1 MGIELLEGRDFD
13 ERDYAPGA
21 PGVFI
26 VSAALARQFWPG
38 ESAIGKRLTAGA
50 SAPSD
55 ARWNTVVGVVD
66 DMRRE
71 ALDVAPIMG
80 GFIPAFPRTMDLTIR
95 AANGAAL
102 TAAVRRELRAI
113 DPALAIPVVV
123 AADDHLAQRLG
134 GRRFESQA
142 LGLFAAIALT
152 VAAAGLYAL
161 LAYQVTL
168 RTREI
173 GIRSAL
179 GADRRAIV
187 NLILRKGMALTLGGA
202 AVGLAGA
209 AAGSRVLQS
218 LLYETAAIS
227 APSYAAAGCFVLI
240 VGGLAAWL
248 PALRAARVSPMT
260 ALRVD

>member
-1 MGIELLEGRDFD
+1 VGIDLLEGRDFD

-26 VSAALARQFWPG
+26 VSASLARQFWPG
-38 ESAIGKRLTAGA
+38 ESAIGKRLGSGA

-55 ARWNTVVGVVD
+55 VRWNTVVGVAD

-71 ALDVAPIMG
+71 ALDQAPILG
-80 GFIPAFPRTMDLTIR
+80 AFTPAFPRGMDLTIR
-95 AANGAAL
+95 AANASAL

-142 LGLFAAIALT
+142 LGLFAAIALM

-209 AAGSRVLQS
+209 AAGARVLQS

-227 APSYAAAGCFVLI
+227 APSYAAAGCVVLI

-260 ALRVD
+260 ALRAD